1 MQLSRE
7 IFSQYSDIAR
17 EIEMLERKKAETERS
32 IAKLIEDGLV
42 KDKVYGGNGGLQ
54 GYVVEGFP
62 LKEYNRRRKLLR
74 ERAER
79 LISRRNDLL
88 ELQITIEKEI
98 DKIPESRDRLIFQG
112 FFLENKSQEKIAKEL
127 YIDQSLVSRT
137 IKKYFV

>member
-42 KDKVYGGNGGLQ
+42 KDKVYGGNGGFQ
-54 GYVVEGFP
+54 GYVIEGFP

-74 ERAER
+74 ERADR
-79 LISRRNDLL
+79 LISRQNDLL

-112 FFLENKSQEKIAKEL
+112 FFLENKSQEKIAREL

>member
-74 ERAER
+74 KRADM
-79 LISRRNDLL
+79 LISRQNDLL

-98 DKIPESRDRLIFQG
+98 DKIPESRDRMIFKG
-112 FFLENKSQEKIAKEL
+112 FFLENKSQEKIAREL

>member
-79 LISRRNDLL
+79 LISRQNDLL

-112 FFLENKSQEKIAKEL
+112 FFLENKSQDKIAKEL

>member
-79 LISRRNDLL
+79 LISRQNDLL

-112 FFLENKSQEKIAKEL
+112 FFLENKSQEKIAREL

>member
-74 ERAER
+74 ERADR
-79 LISRRNDLL
+79 LISRQNDLL

-112 FFLENKSQEKIAKEL
+112 FFLENKSQDKIAREL

>member
-74 ERAER
+74 ERADR
-79 LISRRNDLL
+79 LISRQNDLL

>member
-74 ERAER
+74 ERADR
-79 LISRRNDLL
+79 LISRQNDLL

-112 FFLENKSQEKIAKEL
+112 FFLENKSQEKIAREL

>member
-17 EIEMLERKKAETERS
+17 EIEMLERKKADTERS

-79 LISRRNDLL
+79 LISRQNDLL

-112 FFLENKSQEKIAKEL
+112 FFLENKSQEKIAREL